1 MTVFQFFENV
11 YISLQ
16 NKILQMY
23 NGMISF
29 KTVWQSNPPT
39 PVSRF
44 DSVKVHLQK
53 ERKCVPCASRS
64 REVSPLSLP
73 LLGQTKP
80 GTTSHWAQPVSPT
93 HTHTHT
99 HTHTRAHTH
108 THTHTKHWREETRQ
122 RERACERI
130 QASLSLSLSVSLSL
144 KCLFLYFLVFFTFS
158 ITFMFFYSVNL
169 IHHLYVHSSSAF
181 ICSQSTHN
189 FPLAV
194 LRSIHLILS
203 LPSATSLSLSLSLCI
218 YIWTPLS
225 GILTTASLFFRET
238 SSDTQTSKT
247 PRNPQNK
254 EVGCRCL

>member
-1 MTVFQFFENV
+1 MLAVNEALEQSVAVSAGLHSVTTHWANNRLEWKQHSRLSVQVWNLSTKTHLKLKKPTKKNSLSKQHHMTVFQFFENV

-23 NGMISF
+23 NSMISF

-99 HTHTRAHTH
+99 HAHTHTRTHAHTH
-108 THTHTKHWREETRQ
+108 THTHTLNTEGRRQGREKEHV
-122 RERACERI
+122 REF
-130 QASLSLSLSVSLSL
+130 
-144 KCLFLYFLVFFTFS
+144 K
-158 ITFMFFYSVNL
+158 
-169 IHHLYVHSSSAF
+169 
-181 ICSQSTHN
+181 
-189 FPLAV
+189 P
-194 LRSIHLILS
+194 
-203 LPSATSLSLSLSLCI
+203 LSLSLC
-218 YIWTPLS
+218 LS
-225 GILTTASLFFRET
+225 LSSAS
-238 SSDTQTSKT
+238 SSISSSSSHFQ
-247 PRNPQNK
+247 
-254 EVGCRCL
+254 